1 MMLTGPAVMV
11 VVGVIVTVVALP
23 LTVVVT
29 FDVIVG
35 VLVLVDV
42 ASAVKTTVVAPPQSK
57 QCRLANCVSLVV

>member
-1 MMLTGPAVMV
+1 MV

-23 LTVVVT
+23 LMVVVT
-29 FDVIVG
+29 FDVIAG

-42 ASAVKTTVVAPPQSK
+42 ASAVKTTVVAPLQSK